1 MRDDWR
7 FENETVLDALHWRD
21 EILQIMFWLIGEGL
35 VARPSAEDVRQFLGA
50 DLSTIQ
56 FYLEEAVRDG
66 YLIRHPDSAGMLS
79 GHQYALSEMG
89 RREGGRRFADEFAEM
104 TKPAHGECSADCD
117 CHKTGKANCSHH
129 H

>member
-1 MRDDWR
+1 MEDNWR
-7 FENETVLDALHWRD
+7 FEDETALDALHWRD
-21 EILQIMFWLIGEGL
+21 EILQIMFWMIGEGL
-35 VARPSAEDVRQFLGA
+35 EERPSAADIQRFLGA

-56 FYLEEAVRDG
+56 FYLEDTVREG
-66 YLIRHPDSAGMLS
+66 YLIRHPDLAGMLS
-79 GHQYALSEMG
+79 GHRYSLSELG

-117 CHKTGKANCSHH
+117 CHKNGGTCSHH